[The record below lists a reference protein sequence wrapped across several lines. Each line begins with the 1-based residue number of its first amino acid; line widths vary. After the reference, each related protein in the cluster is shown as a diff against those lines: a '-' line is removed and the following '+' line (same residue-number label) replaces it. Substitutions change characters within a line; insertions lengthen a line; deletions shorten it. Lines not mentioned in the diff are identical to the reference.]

1 MKRDEWILLIVW
13 IVLSLLGE
21 VWAFTVDFFPASA
34 AEEAVHLDA
43 AFRQLL
49 VLGVPVFMF
58 VVVLMGYAI
67 WRFRVDD
74 DDAEESGP
82 PIYGHRYFSLT
93 WLAVTGILAAVLFY
107 NPGLTGWFFLNRD
120 NSEDLVVQVEGA
132 QWHWH
137 VTYPEYD
144 LNFKSAPASWQTME
158 NKSVLAL
165 PVDRRVKFEITS
177 ADVIHSFWIPAF
189 RIKQDAVPGTTTQ
202 FYVTPNRTGTF
213 DDSIDFR
220 VQCAELCGTGHANMN
235 MRVAVMEP
243 AAFEE
248 WVTQMKSGGMEG
260 MQMGGEDQHA
270 DGDQHDEG
278 GMDMGADE
286 H

>member
-1 MKRDEWILLIVW
+1 MKRDEWVLLVVW
-13 IVLSLLGE
+13 IALSVVGE
-21 VWAFTVDFFPASA
+21 IWAFTADFFPTSA

-43 AFRQLL
+43 AFRQLMI
-49 VLGVPVFMF
+49 LGMPVFTF
-58 VVVLMGYAI
+58 VVVMMGYAI

-74 DDAEESGP
+74 DDVEQSGP
-82 PIYGHRYFSLT
+82 PIYEHRTFSLA

-107 NPGLTGWFFLNRD
+107 NPGLTGWFFVNRD

-144 LNFKSAPASWQTME
+144 LSYKSAPASWQTME
-158 NKSVLAL
+158 NKTVLAL

-189 RIKQDAVPGTTTQ
+189 RIKQDAVPGITTQ

-213 DDSIDFR
+213 ADSMDFR
-220 VQCAELCGTGHANMN
+220 VQCAELCGTGHPNMN
-235 MRVAVMEP
+235 MRVSIMEP
-243 AAFEE
+243 AAFDE
-248 WVTQMKSGGMEG
+248 WVAQMNGGGMEE
-260 MQMGGEDQHA
+260 MQMGEEEQTDDSGMNMEEDEHS
-270 DGDQHDEG
+270 DGD
-278 GMDMGADE
+278 E